1 MNRALFD
8 SITNSEDEMILRTGI
23 KRYHACTYLRAYIMA
38 SLCFEPQFVVSDSA
52 VNLNRAFR
60 TLIDYDEGAG
70 NYKLEYLPKADF
82 EWLIRNGHIRF
93 AARDTYKGDFSE
105 VLRVS
110 QRNMKGVDLP
120 SEKYTRGIDEICSN
134 EYVYWYNLD
143 EISHRFTAK
152 FKNSIKEELK
162 DANILPEREKL
173 LRKLTYRISDKET
186 ITYNGVKSILLQD
199 YSEEDAEYK
208 HVRRILRQ
216 SYDYNVPELLDLDY
230 CMPLQNT
237 KPSQDQGW
245 RLNVGAQEVLEC
257 DFACSVYGFAALPAS
272 HLKYIWESNEYADFM
287 KQVDNFRDGI
297 IELNEYM
304 EAFSRYILRINDV
317 VRDVYTIKN
326 NHNEPYKKGKLSSV
340 PIAIRHYY
348 KTDDTSVVIAKL
360 LKDTWNLY
368 SVGTDLGSSI
378 IDLFFSK
385 FLPNLAKKNNIFP
398 EPPEE
403 INEAIIMQNKAEID
417 YNRDAESGGM

>member
-38 SLCFEPQFVVSDSA
+38 SLCFEPRLVISDSA

-60 TLIDYDEGAG
+60 TLIDYEEGAG

-82 EWLIRNGHIRF
+82 DWLIRNGHIRF

-105 VLRVS
+105 ALRVS
-110 QRNMKGVDLP
+110 QKNMKGVDLP
-120 SEKYTRGIDEICSN
+120 SERYTRRIDEICSN

-143 EISHRFTAK
+143 DISHRFTYK
-152 FKNSIKEELK
+152 FMNSIKDELK

-173 LRKLTYRISDKET
+173 LRKLIYILSDKET
-186 ITYNGVKSILLQD
+186 ITYNGVKTILLKD
-199 YSEEDAEYK
+199 YREEDDEYK
-208 HVRRILRQ
+208 YVRRILRQ

-230 CMPLQNT
+230 CMPLQGI
-237 KPSQDQGW
+237 KPSRDQDWKLKVAVEQ
-245 RLNVGAQEVLEC
+245 VLEC
-257 DFACSVYGFAALPAS
+257 DFACSVYGFAALPVS
-272 HLKYIWESNEYADFM
+272 HLKYIWEGYDDFER
-287 KQVDNFRDGI
+287 QINCFQNGT

-304 EAFSRYILRINDV
+304 EALSKYILRINDV

-326 NHNEPYKKGKLSSV
+326 NDNDPYKKGKLSSL
-340 PIAIRHYY
+340 PIAIRHYC
-348 KTDDTSVVIAKL
+348 KTDDTSVVIAKIL
-360 LKDTWNLY
+360 NDAWNLY
-368 SVGTDLGSSI
+368 NLGTDLGSSI
-378 IDLFFSK
+378 LDLFFSK
-385 FLPNLAKKNNIFP
+385 FLPNLAKKKNIFP

-403 INEAIIMQNKAEID
+403 INEAIIVQNKEENDNTID
-417 YNRDAESGGM
+417 SEYSCRY

>member
-23 KRYHACTYLRAYIMA
+23 KKYHACTYLRAYIMA
-38 SLCFEPQFVVSDSA
+38 SLCFEPQLVVSDSA

-70 NYKLEYLPKADF
+70 YYKLEYLPKADF

-105 VLRVS
+105 ALRMS

-120 SEKYTRGIDEICSN
+120 SEKYTKRIDESCSN

-143 EISHRFTAK
+143 DISHRFTSK
-152 FKNSIKEELK
+152 FKNSIKDELQ

-173 LRKLTYRISDKET
+173 LRKLTYILSDKET
-186 ITYNGVKSILLQD
+186 ITYNGVKSILLED
-199 YSEEDAEYK
+199 YGEEDAEYK

-216 SYDYNVPELLDLDY
+216 SYDYNVPELLGLDY

-237 KPSQDQGW
+237 KPSQSQDW
-245 RLNVGAQEVLEC
+245 RLKVGAEEVLEC
-257 DFACSVYGFAALPAS
+257 DFACSVYGFAELPAS
-272 HLKYIWESNEYADFM
+272 HLKYIWESKEYEDYER
-287 KQVDNFRDGI
+287 QINCFRNGTID
-297 IELNEYM
+297 LNEYM
-304 EAFSRYILRINDV
+304 EALGKYLLRINDV

-326 NHNEPYKKGKLSSV
+326 NHNDPYKKGKLSSV
-340 PIAIRHYY
+340 PIAIRHYC

-360 LKDTWNLY
+360 LNGAWNLY
-368 SVGTDLGSSI
+368 SLGTDLGSAVF
-378 IDLFFSK
+378 DLFFSK
-385 FLPNLAKKNNIFP
+385 FLPNLAKKKNIFP

-403 INEAIIMQNKAEID
+403 INEAIIIQNKAEND
-417 YNRDAESGGM
+417 NNADTKLSDM